1 MKRIMKKLGVIL
13 MVGLMAVLAACSG
26 QKTEST
32 SAQSKATADEATVA
46 AAASTNATEAVSGQA
61 LGQRDRNAEYE
72 VETREIWCEN
82 NGNRIYGKAYI
93 PISDKETKFPLVIHA
108 HGMGSN
114 HEAGEGYGER
124 YAEKGF
130 AAYSFDFPGGSR
142 PTTENKS
149 DGDPMK
155 NSAVTEASDLQ
166 AILNTALTWDF
177 VDTNFVFVEGG
188 SMGGLVATMVG
199 LDNTD
204 TVKGM
209 ILHYPALYMPQ
220 AVTTRYNSPDDVPDK
235 LSFGDDYELGGAFAR
250 DLFGLD
256 VVSRLSS
263 YPHNVTIIQ
272 GSDDQLVAAKSI
284 EEASALFPHAE
295 FHLIE
300 GAGHGF
306 GGDDFD
312 TAVNYGLD
320 YLFANT

>member
-1 MKRIMKKLGVIL
+1 MKRMMKKLCVFV
-13 MVGLMAVLAACSG
+13 MMGLMTVLVACSG
-26 QKTEST
+26 QKTETT
-32 SAQSKATADEATVA
+32 SAPSKATADEATVSA
-46 AAASTNATEAVSGQA
+46 TVASDATEAVSGQA
-61 LGQRDRNAEYE
+61 LGQRDRSAEYE
-72 VETREIWCEN
+72 VETREIWCNN
-82 NGNRIYGKAYI
+82 NGNRIYGEAYI
-93 PISDKETKFPLVIHA
+93 PISDSETKFPLVIHA

-114 HEAGEGYGER
+114 HEAGEGYGKR
-124 YAEKGF
+124 YAQKGF

-142 PTTENKS
+142 PTTDNKS

-155 NSAVTEASDLQ
+155 NSVVTEASDLQ
-166 AILNTALTWDF
+166 AILDTALTWDF
-177 VDTNFVFVEGG
+177 VDPNFVFVEGG

-220 AVTTRYNSPDDVPDK
+220 VVTARYSDPDEVPDT

-256 VVSRLSS
+256 VISRLSD
-263 YPHNVTIIQ
+263 YPHNITIIQ
-272 GSDDQLVAAKSI
+272 GSDDQLVAASSI

-306 GGDDFD
+306 SGDDFD

-320 YLFANT
+320 YLFNNT

>member
-1 MKRIMKKLGVIL
+1 MKRMMKKLGL
-13 MVGLMAVLAACSG
+13 LMMVGLMTVLGACSG

-32 SAQSKATADEATVA
+32 SAQTKVTVDETSAAATAAPDATQ
-46 AAASTNATEAVSGQA
+46 AVSGQA
-61 LGQRDRNAEYE
+61 LGQRDRNAEYK
-72 VETREIWCEN
+72 VETRVIWCEN
-82 NGNRIYGKAYI
+82 NGNRIYGEAYI
-93 PISDKETKFPLVIHA
+93 PISDTQTKFPLVIHA

-155 NSAVTEASDLQ
+155 NSAVTEAADLQ
-166 AILNTALTWDF
+166 AILDTALTWDF
-177 VDTNFVFVEGG
+177 VDTDFVFVEGG

-204 TVKGM
+204 TVRGM

-220 AVTTRYNSPDDVPDK
+220 VVTARYSSPDDVPDT
-235 LSFGDDYELGGAFAR
+235 LSFGDDYQLGGAFAR
-250 DLFGLD
+250 DLYGVD
-256 VVSRLSS
+256 VVSRLGS

-272 GSDDQLVAAKSI
+272 GSDDKLVAAKSI

-312 TAVNYGLD
+312 TAVGYGLD

>member
-1 MKRIMKKLGVIL
+1 
-13 MVGLMAVLAACSG
+13 MVGLMAMLAACSG
-26 QKTEST
+26 QRTEST
-32 SAQSKATADEATVA
+32 SAQTKVTVDETTVA
-46 AAASTNATEAVSGQA
+46 GAASDATQAVSGQA

-72 VETREIWCEN
+72 VETRVIWCEN
-82 NGNRIYGKAYI
+82 NGNRIYGEAYI
-93 PISDKETKFPLVIHA
+93 PISDTQTKFPLVIHA

-114 HEAGEGYGER
+114 HEAGEGYGKR

-130 AAYSFDFPGGSR
+130 ATYSFDFPGGSR

-177 VDTNFVFVEGG
+177 VDTDFVFVEGG

-204 TVKGM
+204 TVRGM

-220 AVTTRYNSPDDVPDK
+220 AITARYSGPEEVPDT
-235 LSFGDDYELGGAFAR
+235 LSFGDDYQLGGAFAR

-256 VVSRLSS
+256 VVSRLNT

-272 GSDDQLVAAKSI
+272 GSDDRLVAASSI
-284 EEASALFPHAE
+284 KEAAALFPHAE

-312 TAVNYGLD
+312 TAVEYGLD

>member
-1 MKRIMKKLGVIL
+1 MKGIMKKLGVVL
-13 MVGLMAVLAACSG
+13 MAGLMAVLVACSG

-32 SAQSKATADEATVA
+32 SAQTKVTVDETTQAATASDATQ
-46 AAASTNATEAVSGQA
+46 AVSGQA
-61 LGQRDRNAEYE
+61 LGQRDRNAQYE
-72 VETREIWCEN
+72 VETRVIWCEN
-82 NGNRIYGKAYI
+82 NGNRIYGEAYI
-93 PISDKETKFPLVIHA
+93 PITDKETKFPLVIHA

-114 HEAGEGYGER
+114 REAGEGYGKR

-142 PTTENKS
+142 PTTDNKS

-177 VDTNFVFVEGG
+177 VDTNFVFLEGG

-204 TVKGM
+204 TVRGM

-220 AVTTRYNSPDDVPDK
+220 AVTARYSGPDDVPDT

-256 VVSRLSS
+256 VVSRLNT

-272 GSDDQLVAAKSI
+272 GSDDKLVAASSI
-284 EEASALFPHAE
+284 KEAAALFPHAE

-312 TAVNYGLD
+312 TAVEYGLD